1 MPSILSTVTKRIK
14 KATQERKELKRIE
27 EEAYKKE
34 KAKVEAK
41 RREEKRKQ
49 AEERARKRATG
60 ELRRERAEK
69 IKKGLITF
77 AEVGAAMGE
86 GMSKSAAS
94 RGGKVSLVPTKP
106 AGKASTKKSSGK
118 KSTGKK
124 SGGKKS
130 TATYYCTKCKAKHR
144 KTSKIGKAHIKHKR

>member
-1 MPSILSTVTKRIK
+1 MPSILATVTKRIK
-14 KATQERKELKRIE
+14 KAAQERKELKRIE
-27 EEAYKKE
+27 EEAYKRE

-41 RREEKRKQ
+41 RREEKRRQ

-86 GMSKSAAS
+86 EMSKSAAA
-94 RGGKVSLVPTKP
+94 RGGKVSLAPKKLP
-106 AGKASTKKSSGK
+106 GKASTKKRAVGK
-118 KSTGKK
+118 KAQGRSLVERNQRQHI
-124 SGGKKS
+124 
-130 TATYYCTKCKAKHR
+130 TARNAR
-144 KTSKIGKAHIKHKR
+144 RSIGRAVR